1 MTTYCQIQDG
11 AVINRAVFD
20 GALPAD
26 WPDRD
31 SWIESEVA
39 QIGWTYADNE
49 FAPPPPAPLPPPPSV
64 PMVISPRQARLA
76 LLSMGLL
83 DQVNE
88 AIAGGP
94 VEMRIA
100 WEFSTEVRR
109 DDPGVIALAKQLGI
123 ADRLPELFTIA
134 AAL

>member
-1 MTTYCQIQDG
+1 MTTYCQVQNG
-11 AVINRAVFD
+11 SVVNRALFD
-20 GALPAD
+20 GAIPAD

-49 FAPPPPAPLPPPPSV
+49 FAPPPAEPPAPPPV

-76 LLSMGLL
+76 LLSLGLL
-83 DQVNE
+83 DQVNDVV
-88 AIAGGP
+88 AGGP

-123 ADRLPELFTIA
+123 ADRLPELFTMA